1 VTPDSLPGRTVSH
14 YRIVE
19 KLGGGGMGV
28 VYKAEDLKLGRFV
41 ALKFLPDEVANDAQA
56 LARFEREARAASALN
71 HPHICTI
78 YEIGEDAGRPFIAME
93 YLEGRTLKHR
103 ITGQPVPAEEALELA
118 AQIADALDA
127 AHEQGIIHR
136 DIKPANIFVTR
147 RGQAKIL
154 DFGLAKSVGPGAAG
168 RAAAAPPSGDAS
180 TMLEEHL
187 TSPGTTLGTVAY
199 MSPEQVR
206 GKELDAR
213 TDLFS
218 FGIVLYEMATG
229 VLPFRGDT
237 SGVIFDGILNR
248 DPVDPV
254 RLNADVPQGLE
265 RVIAKALEKD
275 RELRYQHASDM
286 RTDLRRLSR
295 EPSTSGSSEFTQRR
309 RDAERTSP
317 GTFPE
322 KTGEPASQI
331 TPLRGSAPPREKGHA
346 TGQRNWIIPSAALVI
361 VAATATAWVLYGRRP
376 HALGDKD
383 TVVLSDFVNR
393 TGDAA
398 FDDTL
403 KQALDV
409 SLRQSPFLAVL
420 SDVNVGDTLKLMER
434 PANTPLTPDLTREV
448 CLRASSK
455 AWIGGTIASLGSQ
468 FQLGLKA
475 VNCQSGETLA
485 EAQGTAASKEKVLEA
500 LGSAAANLR
509 SDLGES
515 VASVQKYDMPLERAT
530 TSSFEALKAFT
541 LGRKAFREKGNTAA
555 QPFFQHAVDLDS
567 NFATAVDSVATM
579 LNNEGQRTRA
589 IELFTRAYE
598 LREHASATE
607 RFKIVSDYESQA
619 LGDLDKATATYE
631 EWRATYP
638 REPSAYQNLGV
649 ALSWKGQLEQALDL
663 QREALRVG
671 PPTVIGYNNAG
682 LMLRSLGRYDDARK
696 NLDETRATFGMSGI
710 SDSRTHGQLY
720 ILAFLEG
727 NAAGMAE
734 HAAFFERQ
742 HRPLPDA
749 AIWTEAFVGHL
760 RTARELTRQ
769 SVQSSIRL
777 DNPEPA
783 AISQAQ
789 GALLEAVAG
798 RADLAGADATNAL
811 KLVPGSRDVQSRAA
825 LAYALAGDDARA
837 QAMADDLVQRF
848 PRATLVQ
855 SVWVPT
861 IRAQLAIDRGHPAEG
876 VELLRAAAP
885 YELGISSSFPVC
897 MVPVYIRGQAALA
910 AHDGAAAGAEFQ
922 RILDHPG
929 IVWNCPTFALARLGL
944 ARAYAATAATA
955 QSADSE
961 AQKTKAREAY
971 RRFLDLWKDADA
983 DIPILIKARAE
994 FTALR

>member
-103 ITGQPVPAEEALELA
+103 ITGQPVPADEVLELA

-147 RGQAKIL
+147 RGQAKVL
-154 DFGLAKSVGPGAAG
+154 DFGLAKSVGPGTAG
-168 RAAAAPPSGDAS
+168 RAAAPRSGDAS
-180 TMLEEHL
+180 TMLEDHL

-248 DPVDPV
+248 APVDPV
-254 RLNADVPQGLE
+254 RLNADVPPGLE
-265 RVIAKALEKD
+265 RVIAKALEKE

-309 RDAERTSP
+309 KDAERTSP

-376 HALGDKD
+376 RALGEKD
-383 TVVLSDFVNR
+383 TVVLADFVNR

-420 SDVNVGDTLKLMER
+420 SDDNIGVTLKLMER
-434 PANTPLTPDLTREV
+434 PANTPLTPEVAREV
-448 CLRASSK
+448 CLRGSSK
-455 AWIGGTIASLGSQ
+455 AWIGGSIATLGSQ
-468 FQLGLKA
+468 YLVGLKA
-475 VNCQSGETLA
+475 VNCQTGDTLA
-485 EAQGTAASKEKVLEA
+485 EAYAPGASKEKVLEA
-500 LGSAAANLR
+500 LGAAAATLR
-509 SDLGES
+509 GELGES
-515 VASVQKYDMPLERAT
+515 LASVQKYDMPVERAT

-541 LGRKAFREKGNTAA
+541 LGRKAFRESGNAAA
-555 QPFFQHAVDLDS
+555 QPLYEHAVALDS
-567 NFATAVDSVATM
+567 NFATAVGSVATV

-589 IELFTRAYE
+589 IDLFVRAYE
-598 LREHASATE
+598 LREHASALE
-607 RFKIVSDYESQA
+607 RFRIVSDYEAQA
-619 LGDLDKATATYE
+619 LGDLDKATGTYE
-631 EWRATYP
+631 EWLATYP
-638 REPSAYQNLGV
+638 RDPNAYQNLSVVHG
-649 ALSWKGQLEQALDL
+649 WKGQLEQALDF
-663 QREALRVG
+663 QRQALRVG
-671 PPTVIGYNNAG
+671 PPTVIGNINVG
-682 LMLRSLGRYDDARK
+682 LMLRSLGRYDDMRK
-696 NLDETRATFGMSGI
+696 NLDETRATFGTSGI
-710 SDSRTHGQLY
+710 SDSRMQGQLY
-720 ILAFLEG
+720 ILAFIEG
-727 NAAGMAE
+727 NTAAMAE
-734 HAAFFERQ
+734 HAAWFERQ
-742 HRPLPDA
+742 HRTPPDA
-749 AIWTEAFVGHL
+749 TIWTETFVGHL
-760 RTARELTRQ
+760 RTARELTRV

-777 DNPEPA
+777 NSPEPA

-789 GALLEAVAG
+789 GALLEAAAG
-798 RADLAGADATNAL
+798 RADLAGADAADAL

-825 LAYALAGDDARA
+825 LAYALAGDVARA
-837 QAMADDLVQRF
+837 QAMADELVKQF

-861 IRAQLAIDRGHPAEG
+861 IRAQLALDRGHPAESL
-876 VELLRAAAP
+876 ELLRTAAP
-885 YELGISSSFPVC
+885 YDLAISSSFPVC
-897 MVPVYIRGQAALA
+897 MFPAYIRGQAGLA
-910 AHDGAAAGAEFQ
+910 AQQGAAAAGEFQ

-944 ARAYAATAATA
+944 ARAYAASAAAA
-955 QSADSE
+955 QGAEAD

-983 DIPILIKARAE
+983 DTPILIKARAE
-994 FTALR
+994 FAALR

>member
-41 ALKFLPDEVANDAQA
+41 ALKFLPDDVANDAQA

-103 ITGQPVPAEEALELA
+103 ITGQPVPADEVLELA

-168 RAAAAPPSGDAS
+168 RAGAPKSGDAS
-180 TMLEEHL
+180 TVLEEHL

-254 RLNADVPQGLE
+254 RLNADVPPGLE
-265 RVIAKALEKD
+265 RVIAKALEKNTD
-275 RELRYQHASDM
+275 LRYQHASDM

-317 GTFPE
+317 STFPE
-322 KTGEPASQI
+322 ERGDLASQV
-331 TPLRGSAPPREKGHA
+331 TPFRASASPREKGHA
-346 TGQRNWIIPSAALVI
+346 TAQRRWLLPSAALAI
-361 VAATATAWVLYGRRP
+361 IAALAAAWFFYPRQAQ
-376 HALGDKD
+376 ALGEKD
-383 TVVLSDFVNR
+383 TVVLADFVNR
-393 TGDAA
+393 TGDTA

-420 SDVNVGDTLKLMER
+420 SDDNVGDTLKLMER
-434 PANTPLTPDLTREV
+434 PRNTPLTPDVTREV
-448 CLRASSK
+448 CLRAASK
-455 AWIGGTIASLGSQ
+455 AWIGGTIASLGNQ
-468 FQLGLKA
+468 YLLGLKA
-475 VNCQSGETLA
+475 VNCQTSETLG
-485 EAQGTAASKEKVLEA
+485 EAQATAASKEKVLEA
-500 LGSAAANLR
+500 LGTAASTLR
-509 SDLGES
+509 GELGES
-515 VASVQKYDMPLERAT
+515 LASVKKYDMPVERAT

-541 LGRKAFREKGNTAA
+541 LGRKAFRENGNVAA
-555 QPFFQHAVDLDS
+555 QPLYEHAVALDP
-567 NFATAVDSVATM
+567 NFATAVGSVATV

-589 IELFTRAYE
+589 IDFFVQAYE
-598 LREHASATE
+598 LREHASAPE
-607 RFKIVSDYESQA
+607 RFRIISDYESQA
-619 LGDLDKATATYE
+619 LGDLDKAIATYE
-631 EWRATYP
+631 EWLATYP
-638 REPSAYQNLGV
+638 RDSNAYQNLAV
-649 ALSWKGQLEQALDL
+649 ALGWKGQLEKALDL
-663 QREALRVG
+663 QRQSLRVG
-671 PPTVIGYNNAG
+671 PPTVIGYGNVG
-682 LMLRSLGRYDDARK
+682 LMLRSLGRYDEVRK
-696 NLDETRATFGMSGI
+696 NLDAMRATFAMSDRGLH
-710 SDSRTHGQLY
+710 SQLY
-720 ILAFLEG
+720 ILAFLEE

-734 HAAFFERQ
+734 HAAWFEQQ
-742 HRPLPDA
+742 HQPMPDST
-749 AIWTEAFVGHL
+749 IWTETFVGHL
-760 RTARELTRQ
+760 RAARELTRR

-777 DNPEPA
+777 NSPEPA
-783 AISQAQ
+783 AIAQAQ

-798 RADLAGADATNAL
+798 RTGLAGAGATDAL
-811 KLVPGSRDVQSRAA
+811 KLVPGSREVQSRAA
-825 LAYALAGDDARA
+825 LAYALAGDDTRA
-837 QAMADDLVQRF
+837 QAMVDDLVKRF
-848 PRATLVQ
+848 PQATLVQ

-861 IRAQLAIDRGHPAEG
+861 IRAQLALDRGHPAESLD
-876 VELLRAAAP
+876 LLRTTAP
-885 YELGISSSFPVC
+885 YELAIGSAFPVC
-897 MVPVYIRGQAALA
+897 MFPTYIRGQANLA
-910 AHDGAAAGAEFQ
+910 AHDGRAAAGEFQ

-994 FTALR
+994 FAALR